1 MSNFTFLIVIAIYFA
16 LLLLISYITGRK
28 QSDNKT
34 FFLANRQSLWWIVAI
49 GMIGSSIS
57 GVSFVSVPGMVGK
70 IDFTYMQTVFGFFF
84 GYIVIAKVLLPLYYK
99 LNLTT
104 IYTYLAQR
112 IGKRA
117 YKTGASFFLLSKI
130 IGAATRLY
138 IVALIL
144 QLLMFDSLKVPFTI
158 TVLGTV
164 FLIWLYTF
172 RNGIKTIIWTDT
184 LQTFVMIVALV
195 IIMIQVFSRID
206 FGETGVVSQLV
217 NYEHTRIF
225 VFDDWY
231 SKQNFFKQFFSGIFI
246 AIVMTGLDQDM
257 MQKNLSCKNLH
268 EAQKNMY
275 WYGFAFIP
283 VNLIFLLLGAG
294 LLLFATQNQIILPE
308 NTDEILPFL
317 ASNYLGNITFIIFAV
332 GIIAAAFSSAD
343 SALAA
348 LTTSF
353 YVDILNIK
361 NKTEKQEIRYRL
373 LIHTGISVLFAL
385 VIIAIKALNSQSIID
400 LIYTIASYTYGP
412 LLGMFAFGLFTKRQ
426 TNDSVVPYV
435 AVLSPAI
442 CYFLNFL
449 FTKYLSYQFGYE
461 LLMLNGLITFMGLYF
476 CRKKEITAM

>member
-1 MSNFTFLIVIAIYFA
+1 MSNFTFLIVIAVYFA

-144 QLLMFDSLKVPFTI
+144 QLLVFDSLNVPFTI

-184 LQTFVMIVALV
+184 LQTFVMIVALI

-206 FGETGVVSQLV
+206 FGETGVVNQLV

-225 VFDDWY
+225 VFDDWH

-317 ASNYLGNITFIIFAV
+317 ASNYLGNITFVIFAI

-426 TNDSVVPYV
+426 TNDFVVPYI

-442 CYFLNFL
+442 CYFLNFI

-476 CRKKEITAM
+476 CRKKEITAF